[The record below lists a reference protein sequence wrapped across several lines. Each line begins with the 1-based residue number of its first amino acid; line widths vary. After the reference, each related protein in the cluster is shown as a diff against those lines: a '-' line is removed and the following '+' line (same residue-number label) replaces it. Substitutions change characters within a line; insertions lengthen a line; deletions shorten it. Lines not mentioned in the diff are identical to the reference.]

1 MKTMFKVAAGH
12 AAFAAA
18 ALSSLALAGTAPAA
32 PAAQSYT
39 ITMANMS
46 YGRIPTGLKVGDTIT
61 WVNRDTVLHTATA
74 RDHSFDLR
82 IAPGKSAKL
91 TLQKPGNIAFFCT
104 LHVAMRGTL
113 IVAP

>member
-1 MKTMFKVAAGH
+1 MTMTFRNIARR
-12 AAFAAA
+12 AAFAATAIA
-18 ALSSLALAGTAPAA
+18 ALGLAGAAPAA
-32 PAAQSYT
+32 PAQSYT

-46 YGRIPTGLKVGDTIT
+46 YGQIPSGLKVGDTIV

-82 IAPGKSAKL
+82 IAPGKSARL

-113 IVAP
+113 NVAP